1 MNIRLGYCSLVPDIT
16 SAGRDT
22 PRRKST
28 EKVTFFVPVGYFVKT
43 ELEWALARL
52 RTATVTLREAAKD
65 SVPATSADALG
76 APAWMSSFQQYAELF
91 LTYAYEFRERMITLL
106 ALLTKRNRDE
116 YINAGGYEKRQDALR
131 DLALKSEA
139 HRRFAVI
146 FTVLDQHL
154 CAPVGERGEMTH
166 AASIRFLLILD
177 NDQFVEP
184 EDLLIQLGPD
194 ESKYAEIRDVLQ
206 KQLVRFAEAREE
218 EFAYIE
224 KNASQLLDVLDQLIP
239 DDE

>member
-1 MNIRLGYCSLVPDIT
+1 
-16 SAGRDT
+16 
-22 PRRKST
+22 
-28 EKVTFFVPVGYFVKT
+28 
-43 ELEWALARL
+43 
-52 RTATVTLREAAKD
+52 
-65 SVPATSADALG
+65 
-76 APAWMSSFQQYAELF
+76 
-91 LTYAYEFRERMITLL
+91 
-106 ALLTKRNRDE
+106 
-116 YINAGGYEKRQDALR
+116 
-131 DLALKSEA
+131 
-139 HRRFAVI
+139 
-146 FTVLDQHL
+146 
-154 CAPVGERGEMTH
+154 MTH